1 MTNRQLI
8 QAVDVHAA
16 GEPGRVLMGSGLRV
30 KGSTMAERLRYCEE
44 NLEDLRTLVLQEP
57 RGYPGLCSPLIVP
70 PVDPTCDF
78 GMIVMEQGGFRP
90 MSGSNL
96 ICSVTALVE
105 TGAIDVEEPITTLR
119 VDTAVGVVTVRAEVE
134 NGRARK
140 VTFDNV
146 PAFVHGLDLPLEV
159 PGYGTIPVDIVF
171 GGQFY
176 VQAKAED
183 LGVDLDPRNA
193 KAVIRA
199 ASVLRKAADEAFDV
213 CHPLLPEIDSIALPM
228 VHGSAQTAGT
238 HGRNAVVLPN
248 GEVDLDD
255 PSTWTGTLD
264 RSPCGTGTS
273 GRVAAKY
280 ARGEL
285 EIGEQF
291 VHESMM
297 GTTFTAEVKE
307 EVAVGDLPGVIPSIS
322 GRGWITGFQQLVLES
337 DDPFPVGYTVADIW
351 GLGLGRL
358 TADSSSAAEP
368 ANDHNAADNDAAADH
383 NADRRDSDERG

>member
-8 QAVDVHAA
+8 QTVDVHAA

-30 KGSTMAERLRYCEE
+30 KGETMVERLRYCRDH
-44 NLEDLRTLVLQEP
+44 LDDLRTLILQEP

-70 PVDPTCDF
+70 AADPSCDF

-96 ICSVTALVE
+96 ICAVTALIE
-105 TGAIDVEEPITTLR
+105 TGAIDVSEPVTTLR
-119 VDTAVGVVTVRAEVE
+119 VDTAVGVVTVRAQVE
-134 NGRARK
+134 DGRAALI
-140 VTFDNV
+140 TFDNV
-146 PAFVHGLDLPLEV
+146 PSFVHGLDLPLDV
-159 PGYGTIPVDIVF
+159 PGYGTIPVDVVF

-176 VQAKAED
+176 VQTSAEH
-183 LGVDLDPRNA
+183 LGVELEPANA
-193 KAVIRA
+193 KEILRA
-199 ASVLRKAADEAFDV
+199 AAAMRKAADDAFDV
-213 CHPLLPEIDSIALPM
+213 VHPLIPEIDSIDLPM
-228 VHGSAQTAGT
+228 IHGPARSEGT

-255 PSTWTGTLD
+255 PSTWSGTFD

-273 GRVAAKY
+273 ARVAAKF

-285 EIGEQF
+285 AIGEKF

-307 EVAVGDLPGVIPSIS
+307 PATVGDLPGIIPTIR
-322 GRGWITGFQQLVLES
+322 GRGWITGFHQLVLES
-337 DDPFPVGYTVADIW
+337 DDPFPVGYTVGDIW
-351 GLGLGRL
+351 GQGMGRM
-358 TADSSSAAEP
+358 TAETAAT
-368 ANDHNAADNDAAADH
+368 
-383 NADRRDSDERG
+383 DRSTAKE

>member
-1 MTNRQLI
+1 MTTRQLI
-8 QAVDVHAA
+8 QTVDVHAA
-16 GEPGRVLMGSGLRV
+16 GEPGRVLMSSGLRV
-30 KGSTMAERLRYCEE
+30 KGSTMIERLRYCHDH
-44 NLEDLRTLVLQEP
+44 LDDLRTLVLQEP

-70 PVDPTCDF
+70 PADPSCDF

-96 ICSVTALVE
+96 ICAVTALIE
-105 TGAIDVEEPITTLR
+105 TGAIDVSEPTTTLR
-119 VDTAVGVVTVRAEVE
+119 VDTAVGIVTVRARVE
-134 NGRARK
+134 EGRATM

-176 VQAKAED
+176 VQAKAEH
-183 LGVDLDPRNA
+183 LGVDLEPANA
-193 KAVIRA
+193 KEIIRA
-199 ASVLRKAADEAFDV
+199 ASVMRKAADDAFDV
-213 CHPLLPEIDSIALPM
+213 VHPLIPEIDSIALPM
-228 VHGSAQTAGT
+228 IYGPARTEGT

-248 GEVDLDD
+248 GEVDLTD
-255 PSTWTGTLD
+255 PSTWSGTLD

-273 GRVAAKY
+273 GRVAAMY

-285 EIGEQF
+285 AVGERF

-307 EVAVGDLPGVIPSIS
+307 TAAVGDFPGVVPTIS
-322 GRGWITGFQQLVLES
+322 GRGWITGFHQLVLEC
-337 DDPFPVGYTVADIW
+337 DDPFPVGYTVGDIW
-351 GLGLGRL
+351 GLGMGRM
-358 TADSSSAAEP
+358 TAGE
-368 ANDHNAADNDAAADH
+368 
-383 NADRRDSDERG
+383 

>member
-30 KGSTMAERLRYCEE
+30 KGATMVERLRYCQEH
-44 NLEDLRTLVLQEP
+44 LEDLRTLVLQEP
-57 RGYPGLCSPLIVP
+57 RGYPGLCSPLVLP
-70 PVDPTCDF
+70 PADPSCDF
-78 GMIVMEQGGFRP
+78 GIIVMEQGGFRP

-96 ICSVTALVE
+96 ICAVTALIE
-105 TGAIDVEEPITTLR
+105 TGAIDVSEPITTLR
-119 VDTAVGVVTVRAEVE
+119 VDTAVGIVTVRAKVE
-134 NGRARK
+134 AGRATM

-146 PAFVHGLDLPLEV
+146 PAFVHGLDLPLDV

-176 VQAKAED
+176 VQAKSED
-183 LGVDLDPRNA
+183 LDVDLEPANA
-193 KAVIRA
+193 KEIIRA
-199 ASVLRKAADEAFDV
+199 ASVLRKAADDTFDV
-213 CHPLLPEIDSIALPM
+213 AHPLIPEIDSIALPM
-228 VHGSAQTAGT
+228 IHGPARTSGT

-255 PSTWTGTLD
+255 PSTWSGTLD

-273 GRVAAKY
+273 GRVAAMY

-285 EIGEQF
+285 VVGESF

-297 GTTFTAEVKE
+297 GTTFTAEVRE
-307 EVAVGDLPGVIPSIS
+307 TTSVGELPGIVPSIS

-351 GLGLGRL
+351 GLGIGRM
-358 TADSSSAAEP
+358 TAGD
-368 ANDHNAADNDAAADH
+368 
-383 NADRRDSDERG
+383 

>member
-30 KGSTMAERLRYCEE
+30 KGATMIERLRYCED
-44 NLEDLRTLVLQEP
+44 NLDDLRTLVLQEP

-70 PVDPTCDF
+70 PADPSCDF

-96 ICSVTALVE
+96 ICSVTALIE
-105 TGAIDVEEPITTLR
+105 TGAIDVQEPVTTLR
-119 VDTAVGVVTVRAEVE
+119 VDTAAGIVAVRAEVKG
-134 NGRARK
+134 GRATR

-159 PGYGTIPVDIVF
+159 PEYGTIPVDIVF

-176 VQAKAED
+176 VQTKAEY
-183 LGVDLDPRNA
+183 LGVDLEPANA

-199 ASVLRKAADEAFDV
+199 ASALRKAADAAFDV
-213 CHPLLPEIDSIALPM
+213 VHPLIPEFDSIALPM
-228 VHGSAQTAGT
+228 LHGPARSGSAD
-238 HGRNAVVLPN
+238 GRNAVVLPN
-248 GEVDLDD
+248 GEVDLSD
-255 PSTWTGTLD
+255 PSTWSGTLD

-273 GRVAAKY
+273 GRVAAKF

-285 EIGEQF
+285 AIGERF
-291 VHESMM
+291 IHESMM
-297 GTTFTAEVKE
+297 GTTFTAAVKE
-307 EVAVGDLPGVIPSIS
+307 ETTVGEVPGSVPSIS
-322 GRGWITGFQQLVLES
+322 GRGWITGFQQLVLEC
-337 DDPFPVGYTVADIW
+337 DDPFPLGYTVADIW
-351 GLGLGRL
+351 GLGIGRM
-358 TADSSSAAEP
+358 TAE
-368 ANDHNAADNDAAADH
+368 
-383 NADRRDSDERG
+383 E